1 MKTIRV
7 LAARV
12 LRIGAPLLMLAI
24 ISADGA
30 PNSKKYVLLSA
41 LVEGNQTVNGPGT
54 DQTTVIT
61 NNYDRQGN
69 LLDTLIVNSGIFAQV
84 QTTTFTNNNSGDP
97 TTSVVEVN
105 NDGLADP
112 DGPDDIDLTAIS
124 TFTYDNQGKRVAID
138 QEVYNDDDQLTIVR
152 LTSLTYDAQGNLT
165 LIETDSDVAD
175 LIGVFDGIADQII
188 TVENTWDANG
198 RLLQT
203 VTHADLNGNGD
214 TVDQGDSVETRVNT
228 FDANGRVASALIT
241 TVRMNN
247 SQVISSTATAT
258 FTYDKRGLLTEIQT
272 TLDTA
277 NDGIS
282 DFVNTTINT
291 WGKK

>member
-214 TVDQGDSVETRVNT
+214 TVDQGDSVETRVNA

>member
-214 TVDQGDSVETRVNT
+214 TVDQGDSVETRVNA

-241 TVRMNN
+241 AVRMNN

>member
-1 MKTIRV
+1 
-7 LAARV
+7 
-12 LRIGAPLLMLAI
+12 
-24 ISADGA
+24 
-30 PNSKKYVLLSA
+30 
-41 LVEGNQTVNGPGT
+41 
-54 DQTTVIT
+54 
-61 NNYDRQGN
+61 
-69 LLDTLIVNSGIFAQV
+69 
-84 QTTTFTNNNSGDP
+84 
-97 TTSVVEVN
+97 
-105 NDGLADP
+105 
-112 DGPDDIDLTAIS
+112 
-124 TFTYDNQGKRVAID
+124 
-138 QEVYNDDDQLTIVR
+138 
-152 LTSLTYDAQGNLT
+152 

>member
-152 LTSLTYDAQGNLT
+152 LTSLTYDAQGNL
-165 LIETDSDVAD
+165 
-175 LIGVFDGIADQII
+175 
-188 TVENTWDANG
+188 
-198 RLLQT
+198 QT
-203 VTHADLNGNGD
+203 
-214 TVDQGDSVETRVNT
+214 S
-228 FDANGRVASALIT
+228 
-241 TVRMNN
+241 
-247 SQVISSTATAT
+247 
-258 FTYDKRGLLTEIQT
+258 
-272 TLDTA
+272 
-277 NDGIS
+277 
-282 DFVNTTINT
+282 
-291 WGKK
+291 